1 MKYVQWALKEREGG
15 GWRDLNFDL
24 CRDLGDCNSNICIY
38 FVLFSVVRAE
48 LVGSSVSNT
57 TTTYVTLK
65 LQSVK
70 STTVP
75 VKGTKPT
82 WNQDFLL

>member
-1 MKYVQWALKEREGG
+1 MV
-15 GWRDLNFDL
+15 DLLSNSENSDL
-24 CRDLGDCNSNICIY
+24 WFNLEKKNILPEACSLCFSNI
-38 FVLFSVVRAE
+38 FLFPVVRAE
-48 LVGSSVSNT
+48 LVGPSVSNT